1 MLNGEFAVAGG
12 DRRFRIVSGG
22 ARCQGLR
29 LRQMGDADGVFPAMA
44 LPAVVALNA
53 VVLLVVLV
61 AEKIGFRQCSIGG
74 LESRQRAFQR
84 TVGAKF
90 SGKRR
95 LLI

>member
-1 MLNGEFAVAGG
+1 MVSLLSLVEIAV
-12 DRRFRIVSGG
+12 FVSALVVRVVRVCAC
-22 ARCQGLR
+22 ARWVTL
-29 LRQMGDADGVFPAMA
+29 MVYFPAMA

-61 AEKIGFRQCSIGG
+61 AEKRSALDNAVFGG

>member
-1 MLNGEFAVAGG
+1 MVSLLSLVAIAV
-12 DRRFRIVSGG
+12 FVSSLVVRVVRVCAC
-22 ARCQGLR
+22 ARWVTL
-29 LRQMGDADGVFPAMA
+29 MVYFPAMA